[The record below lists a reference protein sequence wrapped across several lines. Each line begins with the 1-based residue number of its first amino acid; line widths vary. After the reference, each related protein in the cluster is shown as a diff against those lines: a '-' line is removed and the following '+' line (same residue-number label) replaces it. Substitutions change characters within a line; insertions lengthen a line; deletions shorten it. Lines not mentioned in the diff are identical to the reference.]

1 MGWSLFFAFTPL
13 MTIKQKTF
21 PDPLLTVSLATAKQ
35 HLRVEH
41 DDDDALIT
49 AMIGAAHNMVE
60 SYTGAFLQTTEVA
73 FSFDHLHEFTNIH
86 AGPNAVIL
94 KTNLHGK
101 QTKGISY
108 MNDASVRT
116 YLGDAQW
123 EFDGT
128 SYPSRLRI
136 KDMPTDIKDTVN
148 TWRVD
153 VNTGFINA
161 DRPDALVAALLLIVG
176 SLYETRQ
183 DVSTMRTFQSPMA
196 ARHLMDRHRLQS
208 FA

>member
-1 MGWSLFFAFTPL
+1 MGWSLFFAFTPF

-21 PDPLLTVSLATAKQ
+21 PDPLLTVPLATAKQ

-73 FSFDHLHEFTNIH
+73 FSFDHVHEFTNIH
-86 AGPNAVIL
+86 AGPNATIL
-94 KTNLHGK
+94 KAAQG
-101 QTKGISY
+101 QPSKGVSY
-108 MNDASVRT
+108 INDASVRT
-116 YLGDAQW
+116 YLSDSQW

-153 VNTGFINA
+153 VKTGFVDA